1 MPPFAILFVQH
12 GLKTCFLWN
21 LADKG
26 SINIHTLRFLWCH
39 VQTEMPQTET
49 IRLMVSAI
57 YFVAVC
63 FPKMSETRPFLNKDL
78 KFFLGS
84 IVSRITGSRVVWIQG
99 LYRSW
104 KTWKVMEFKNFIFQ
118 AWKVMKFNCRSWKVM
133 EN

>member
-12 GLKTCFLWN
+12 GLKTCFLCN

-26 SINIHTLRFLWCH
+26 SINIHTLRFLSCH

-84 IVSRITGSRVVWIQG
+84 IVSRIRTNWESCCLDTGFVQVV
-99 LYRSW
+99 
-104 KTWKVMEFKNFIFQ
+104 
-118 AWKVMKFNCRSWKVM
+118 
-133 EN
+133 ENLESHGI